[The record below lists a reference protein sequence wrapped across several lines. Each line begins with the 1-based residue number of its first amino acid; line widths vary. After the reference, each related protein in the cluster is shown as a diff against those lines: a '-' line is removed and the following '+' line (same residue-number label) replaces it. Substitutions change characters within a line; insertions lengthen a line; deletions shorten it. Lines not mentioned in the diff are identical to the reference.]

1 MYKFDVSIT
10 NSTLFAVIGC
20 GFFLSLSYM
29 IYILNNFITNQL
41 QYVSKEH
48 FFVVLGLISENIGVA
63 GKKYFSL
70 VFSLFS
76 FILFA
81 NLIGMVPYSFTITSH
96 LILTFGCALLFFLGI
111 NYIGIAKHK
120 QHFLSLF
127 LPSGSTVFL
136 AIILIPI
143 ELISYL
149 FRVVSLPVRLFAN
162 MMAGH
167 TLLKVIAGFAWTM
180 MTANAVIFFFHY
192 LPTLLLIILMGLEL
206 GVGIIQAYVFSIL
219 VCMYLNDALHLH

>member
-1 MYKFDVSIT
+1 M
-10 NSTLFAVIGC
+10 NHW
-20 GFFLSLSYM
+20 
-29 IYILNNFITNQL
+29 
-41 QYVSKEH
+41 QYVLKEH
-48 FFVVLGLISENIGVA
+48 FFVVLGLISENIGAA

-70 VFSLFS
+70 IFALFS
-76 FILFA
+76 FILFS

-111 NYIGIAKHK
+111 NYIGIKKHK

-136 AIILIPI
+136 ALILIPI

-180 MTANAVIFFFHY
+180 MAANVIIFFFHY
-192 LPTLLLIILMGLEL
+192 IPTLLLIILMGLEL

>member
-1 MYKFDVSIT
+1 MVVMLNTFI
-10 NSTLFAVIGC
+10 STPWQF
-20 GFFLSLSYM
+20 
-29 IYILNNFITNQL
+29 IL
-41 QYVSKEH
+41 KEH
-48 FFVVLGLISENIGVA
+48 FLVVFNLISENIGVL
-63 GKKYFSL
+63 GKKYFPII
-70 VFSLFS
+70 FALFS

-96 LILTFGCALLFFLGI
+96 LILTFGCALLFFLGL
-111 NYIGIAKHK
+111 NYIGIKKHK
-120 QHFLSLF
+120 LHFLSLF

-143 ELISYL
+143 ELISYF

-180 MTANAVIFFFHY
+180 MAGNFFIFVFHY
-192 LPTLLLIILMGLEL
+192 VPTLLLIILMGLEL

-219 VCMYLNDALHLH
+219 VCMYLNDALNLH